1 LIVNIY
7 QRTPFFDA
15 VEAGDLTRVK
25 ELLASDPALVRSETF
40 MGYTGLHLA
49 VRSNNSNMVQF
60 LIKAGA
66 NVNAEGD
73 GETPLLLAAFYGRPQ
88 IAEILLKAGADVNA
102 PGFKDLDPP
111 LTDFCI
117 TD

>member
-1 LIVNIY
+1 
-7 QRTPFFDA
+7 
-15 VEAGDLTRVK
+15 
-25 ELLASDPALVRSETF
+25 
-40 MGYTGLHLA
+40 
-49 VRSNNSNMVQF
+49 MVQF

-111 LTDFCI
+111 LNIAAIHGYVDVVKVLLAHGANVNAQNLSHETALDLARQNQQTDVI
-117 TD
+117 SVLINPPK